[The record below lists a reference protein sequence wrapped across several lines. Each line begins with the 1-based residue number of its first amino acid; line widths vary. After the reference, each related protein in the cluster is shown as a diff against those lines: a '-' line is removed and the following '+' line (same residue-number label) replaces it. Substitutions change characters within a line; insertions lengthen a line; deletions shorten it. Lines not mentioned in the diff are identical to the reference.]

1 MKIGH
6 TGSVSSLFKPS
17 ERFAA
22 NSVSFGDKNSSG
34 TAKFN
39 SDFSGKLQSVVNKQ
53 SIDAGKATASIVEKY
68 DLRNIS
74 YVDLQTMAKELLEVG
89 ALKESQYLDFLPPSE
104 EFASLDGSINLDW
117 NQPKDYIKI
126 IEDQIAFTKQY
137 QPHLST
143 KFLEYQLELKQ
154 RFSPSK

>member
-1 MKIGH
+1 MGH
-6 TGSVSSLFKPS
+6 AGSVSSLFKPS
-17 ERFAA
+17 ARFAA
-22 NSVSFGDKNSSG
+22 NSVSSGDKNSSG
-34 TAKFN
+34 TAKVS

-74 YVDLQTMAKELLEVG
+74 YVDLQKMAKELLDVG